1 MQITWTTDVFYHA
14 QYIALATIQTNS
26 ELTSLAKVSF
36 LKHPSLPFVSIK
48 ECDVREAIGPG
59 GKRNDWVWG
68 GHFPKGVL
76 GLALWRSPSHFWQGH
91 WAELK
96 PQGKMSVS
104 NRIHFWGPHCSLLLP
119 TMVPSD
125 PWEVFTD
132 NRFSMASRTCVWYG
146 ITQTTDLT
154 CRCPEGKKEAR
165 GSDTSCRWP
174 VTILRS
180 SVSINSCVI
189 FTLELLWFVH
199 FAKIFAVWGGFQ
211 LERRKRGWTT

>member
-1 MQITWTTDVFYHA
+1 MFYHA
-14 QYIALATIQTNS
+14 QYSALATIQTNS

-36 LKHPSLPFVSIK
+36 LKHPSLPFVSIE
-48 ECDVREAIGPG
+48 ECDVHEAVRPG
-59 GKRNDWVWG
+59 GKCNYWVWEE
-68 GHFPKGVL
+68 HFPKGVL
-76 GLALWRSPSHFWQGH
+76 GMALWRSPSHLWQGH

-125 PWEVFTD
+125 LEKYLLTIGFQWPRE
-132 NRFSMASRTCVWYG
+132 ACVWYG
-146 ITQTTDLT
+146 ITKTTDLT
-154 CRCPEGKKEAR
+154 CSCPGGKKEAR
-165 GSDTSCRWP
+165 GSVTSCRWP

-189 FTLELLWFVH
+189 FTLELLT
-199 FAKIFAVWGGFQ
+199 
-211 LERRKRGWTT
+211 LEFRKRGWTTQAVCPHKGRQATP